1 MLIPDHPAAIPFEIG
16 FDRSQQ
22 TEKTICRRWGMLS
35 FQKELAPLNRIK
47 SDERDFVTKISLRA
61 AADPKYEA
69 KPAISP
75 HRVVSWV
82 FAVADFIMN
91 KRLAVELVP
100 SALTKVW
107 KLESNCYSR

>member
-1 MLIPDHPAAIPFEIG
+1 
-16 FDRSQQ
+16 
-22 TEKTICRRWGMLS
+22 MLS

-47 SDERDFVTKISLRA
+47 SDERDSVTKISLRA
-61 AADPKYEA
+61 TADPKYEA

-75 HRVVSWV
+75 HRVVRWV

-100 SALTKVW
+100 PALTKVS
-107 KLESNCYSR
+107 KLESNCYSRRRSGDNCLNWAVAAAV